1 MFSNIFITIFLIL
14 FYWVILTTK
23 YMFIKNAPM
32 WKRLVINLFIIFI
45 QALIGAFIVMII
57 YNVWFK

>member
-45 QALIGAFIVMII
+45 QTLIGAFIVMII

>member
-1 MFSNIFITIFLIL
+1 
-14 FYWVILTTK
+14 
-23 YMFIKNAPM
+23 MFIKNAPI

-57 YNVWFK
+57 YNVWSK

>member
-23 YMFIKNAPM
+23 YIFIKNAPM
-32 WKRLVINLFIIFI
+32 WKQLVINLFIIFI